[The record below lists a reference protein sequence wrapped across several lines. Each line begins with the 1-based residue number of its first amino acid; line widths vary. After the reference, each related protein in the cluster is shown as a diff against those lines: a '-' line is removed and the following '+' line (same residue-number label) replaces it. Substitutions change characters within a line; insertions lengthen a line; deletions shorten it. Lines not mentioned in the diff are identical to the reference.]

1 MAVPPG
7 STTFGKSSKTTAK
20 LYKIFTAVSKKKP
33 FSANSHTKTTR
44 SKHRAC
50 SRRSDSSPPP
60 PHSPP
65 VFPVYNLTLSPL
77 TSALFY
83 LNAWNRLSLFIILPI
98 LECESKHW
106 KNLISTPNASKVI
119 AKFHTKQQ
127 ISPFA
132 INRENSA
139 TNRSLSIRRFW
150 GKRGRMEAKK
160 GESYL
165 LSPCP
170 LGRPDTQA

>member
-44 SKHRAC
+44 SKHRTC

-65 VFPVYNLTLSPL
+65 VFPVYNLTLY
-77 TSALFY
+77 Y
-83 LNAWNRLSLFIILPI
+83 LNAWNRLSLFITLRI

-106 KNLISTPNASKVI
+106 KKSDLDVKRLESNCQVSHETTNFTARYQQG
-119 AKFHTKQQ
+119 KQRNK
-127 ISPFA
+127 S
-132 INRENSA
+132 
-139 TNRSLSIRRFW
+139 
-150 GKRGRMEAKK
+150 
-160 GESYL
+160 
-165 LSPCP
+165 
-170 LGRPDTQA
+170 

>member
-60 PHSPP
+60 HSPPPP

-77 TSALFY
+77 TAALY
-83 LNAWNRLSLFIILPI
+83 YRNAWNRLSLFVILRI

-106 KNLISTPNASKVI
+106 KKSDLD
-119 AKFHTKQQ
+119 AKRLESNCQVSHETTNFTVRYQQGKQRNK
-127 ISPFA
+127 S
-132 INRENSA
+132 
-139 TNRSLSIRRFW
+139 
-150 GKRGRMEAKK
+150 
-160 GESYL
+160 
-165 LSPCP
+165 
-170 LGRPDTQA
+170 

>member
-77 TSALFY
+77 TAALYY
-83 LNAWNRLSLFIILPI
+83 LNAWNRLSLFITLRI

-106 KNLISTPNASKVI
+106 KKSDLDVKRLESNCQVSHETTNFTARYQQG
-119 AKFHTKQQ
+119 KQRNK
-127 ISPFA
+127 S
-132 INRENSA
+132 
-139 TNRSLSIRRFW
+139 
-150 GKRGRMEAKK
+150 
-160 GESYL
+160 
-165 LSPCP
+165 
-170 LGRPDTQA
+170 